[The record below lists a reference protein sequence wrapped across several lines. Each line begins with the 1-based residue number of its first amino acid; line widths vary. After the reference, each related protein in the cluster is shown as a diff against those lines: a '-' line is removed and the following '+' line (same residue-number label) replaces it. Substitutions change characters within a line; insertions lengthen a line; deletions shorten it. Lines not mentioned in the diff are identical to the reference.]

1 MLVIFFET
9 KKRSIFK
16 TFRKRFRVAY
26 RAFRLAQNRVH
37 RISHIKDT
45 YRKKIL
51 PQPAQICAGKK
62 TIGIPAAKNFARRYL
77 NLQSSQP
84 QRLKAT
90 LRDVK
95 IYWEKPRPI
104 RRGKF
109 LCWAVFTFARLAPQI
124 RQRK

>member
-16 TFRKRFRVAY
+16 TFWKRFRVAC

-51 PQPAQICAGKK
+51 P
-62 TIGIPAAKNFARRYL
+62 
-77 NLQSSQP
+77 
-84 QRLKAT
+84 
-90 LRDVK
+90 
-95 IYWEKPRPI
+95 
-104 RRGKF
+104 
-109 LCWAVFTFARLAPQI
+109 
-124 RQRK
+124 

>member
-16 TFRKRFRVAY
+16 TFRKRFRVAW

-62 TIGIPAAKNFARRYL
+62 TIGIPAAKNIARRYL
-77 NLQSSQP
+77 NLQASQP
-84 QRLKAT
+84 QRLKSNPARCKNLLGKAPPDT
-90 LRDVK
+90 PWK
-95 IYWEKPRPI
+95 IPLLGGFYIRP
-104 RRGKF
+104 
-109 LCWAVFTFARLAPQI
+109 TSAPY
-124 RQRK
+124 

>member
-16 TFRKRFRVAY
+16 TFRKRFRVAC

-62 TIGIPAAKNFARRYL
+62 NYWNSRREKYRAAIFKPASFAAAAFKSNPVRCKNLLGKAPPDTPWKIPLLGGFY
-77 NLQSSQP
+77 
-84 QRLKAT
+84 
-90 LRDVK
+90 
-95 IYWEKPRPI
+95 IRP
-104 RRGKF
+104 
-109 LCWAVFTFARLAPQI
+109 TSAPD
-124 RQRK
+124 